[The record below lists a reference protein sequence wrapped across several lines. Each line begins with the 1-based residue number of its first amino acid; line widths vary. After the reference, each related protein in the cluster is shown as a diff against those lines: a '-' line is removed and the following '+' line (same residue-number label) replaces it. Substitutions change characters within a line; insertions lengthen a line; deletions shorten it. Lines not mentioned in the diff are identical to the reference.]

1 MNTAAHALI
10 YSPSRRCLIP
20 APEFARCRGKQ
31 RRTRRNRLYHQPPG
45 STAHYLLETDPVFAN
60 YRTWLSSDYLLQALS
75 LDPAQM
81 QKRLGD
87 GFYEQRLIAE
97 QVAQLT
103 GRRFL
108 AGYADDETQYQALM
122 AAGVSVA
129 QAWQLIPGVA
139 LSAAQVA
146 QLTTDI
152 VWLVSETVT
161 LPDGSTQQALV
172 PRVYARLQDG
182 DLAPSGALLAAEH
195 IRLDSAG
202 EFANSGAIAGRQ
214 TVLLTGEH
222 IAIERGV
229 VAGRDLAVQAA
240 TDLDIL
246 GGALIAQNSLVA
258 TAGRDLTVASSTAER
273 SYAPTQET
281 GIQASVERKVID
293 RVAGLY
299 VTGENGVLVAAAGRD
314 LAVLAAEIASAGD
327 AALAAQRDLTLGTPC
342 PSG

>member
-108 AGYADDETQYQALM
+108 AGYADDEAQYQALL

-129 QAWQLIPGVA
+129 QEWQLIPGVA

-182 DLAPSGALLAAEH
+182 DLAPSGALLA
-195 IRLDSAG
+195 G
-202 EFANSGAIAGRQ
+202 NTGAASP
-214 TVLLTGEH
+214 T
-222 IAIERGV
+222 
-229 VAGRDLAVQAA
+229 A
-240 TDLDIL
+240 TKNPFVRRSK
-246 GGALIAQNSLVA
+246 QN
-258 TAGRDLTVASSTAER
+258 
-273 SYAPTQET
+273 
-281 GIQASVERKVID
+281 
-293 RVAGLY
+293 
-299 VTGENGVLVAAAGRD
+299 
-314 LAVLAAEIASAGD
+314 
-327 AALAAQRDLTLGTPC
+327 
-342 PSG
+342 

>member
-60 YRTWLSSDYLLQALS
+60 YRTWLSSDYLLRALS

-108 AGYADDETQYQALM
+108 AGYADDEAQYQALM

-129 QAWQLIPGVA
+129 QEWQLIPGVA

-182 DLAPSGALLAAEH
+182 DLAPSGALLAGNTLQ
-195 IRLDSAG
+195 LDTTG
-202 EFANSGAIAGRQ
+202 DLTNSGSIAGRQ
-214 TVLLTGEH
+214 AVSITAENLRNLGTIQGEAVALAARQDIDIEGGAVVAGDALALL
-222 IAIERGV
+222 
-229 VAGRDLAVQAA
+229 AGRDLRVTSTTQSQAN
-240 TDLDIL
+240 
-246 GGALIAQNSLVA
+246 AQGQRTNH
-258 TAGRDLTVASSTAER
+258 E
-273 SYAPTQET
+273 
-281 GIQASVERKVID
+281 

-299 VTGENGVLVAAAGRD
+299 VTGEAGLESVLNGSLRFRVALQDRYD
-314 LAVLAAEIASAGD
+314 SRPAEGK
-327 AALAAQRDLTLGTPC
+327 QENDLTTVL
-342 PSG
+342 SLVLDI

>member
-1 MNTAAHALI
+1 MHSAI
-10 YSPSRRCLIP
+10 
-20 APEFARCRGKQ
+20 
-31 RRTRRNRLYHQPPG
+31 
-45 STAHYLLETDPVFAN
+45 STC
-60 YRTWLSSDYLLQALS
+60 WLSSDYLLQALS

-108 AGYADDETQYQALM
+108 AGYADDEAQYQALM

-129 QAWQLIPGVA
+129 QEWQLIPGVA

-182 DLAPSGALLAAEH
+182 DLAPSGALLAGNTLQ
-195 IRLDSAG
+195 LDTTG
-202 EFANSGAIAGRQ
+202 DLTNSGSIAGRQ
-214 TVLLTGEH
+214 AVSITAENLRNLGTIQGEAVALAARQDIDIEGGAVVAGDALALL
-222 IAIERGV
+222 
-229 VAGRDLAVQAA
+229 AGRDLRVTSTTQSQAN
-240 TDLDIL
+240 
-246 GGALIAQNSLVA
+246 AQGQRTNL
-258 TAGRDLTVASSTAER
+258 
-273 SYAPTQET
+273 
-281 GIQASVERKVID
+281 D

-299 VTGENGVLVAAAGRD
+299 VTGEAG
-314 LAVLAAEIASAGD
+314 LLLASAGQD
-327 AALAAQRDLTLGTPC
+327 ISLT
-342 PSG
+342 